1 VILSLCKLK
10 KAEVL
15 VRHLALHLA
24 SFIFLYTEN
33 NLLTLFLEIKPL
45 SRGTY
50 TYIYIYIY
58 VYNTNCNKRK
68 ESYYKYNFE
77 CSVHFSLSNSLL
89 VMPNNGLNRCV
100 LTMYQII
107 LPLIEC
113 VALSV
118 YPDPFSGPVLA

>member
-1 VILSLCKLK
+1 MILSLCKLK
-10 KAEVL
+10 KAEAL
-15 VRHLALHLA
+15 VRHLARHLSLHLA

-50 TYIYIYIY
+50 IYIY

-77 CSVHFSLSNSLL
+77 CSVHFLLSNSLL

>member
-1 VILSLCKLK
+1 MILSLCKLK

-50 TYIYIYIY
+50 TYIYIYMYIIP
-58 VYNTNCNKRK
+58 TAIK
-68 ESYYKYNFE
+68 EKSHII
-77 CSVHFSLSNSLL
+77 S
-89 VMPNNGLNRCV
+89 
-100 LTMYQII
+100 II
-107 LPLIEC
+107 LNVLCIFHC
-113 VALSV
+113 RIACLSCQIM
-118 YPDPFSGPVLA
+118 G

>member
-1 VILSLCKLK
+1 MILSLCKLK
-10 KAEVL
+10 KAEAL

-50 TYIYIYIY
+50 I
-58 VYNTNCNKRK
+58 YNTNCNKRK

-77 CSVHFSLSNSLL
+77 CSVHFLLSNSLL

>member
-1 VILSLCKLK
+1 MILSLCKLK

-50 TYIYIYIY
+50 TYIYMYIIPSAI
-58 VYNTNCNKRK
+58 K
-68 ESYYKYNFE
+68 EKSHII
-77 CSVHFSLSNSLL
+77 S
-89 VMPNNGLNRCV
+89 
-100 LTMYQII
+100 II
-107 LPLIEC
+107 LNVLCIFHC
-113 VALSV
+113 RIACLSCQIM
-118 YPDPFSGPVLA
+118 G

>member
-1 VILSLCKLK
+1 MILSLCKLK

-58 VYNTNCNKRK
+58 MYIIPTAIK
-68 ESYYKYNFE
+68 EKSHII
-77 CSVHFSLSNSLL
+77 S
-89 VMPNNGLNRCV
+89 
-100 LTMYQII
+100 II
-107 LPLIEC
+107 LNVLCIFHC
-113 VALSV
+113 RIACLSCQIM
-118 YPDPFSGPVLA
+118 G